1 MLAIVIVLFL
11 SLSSVFIFL
20 CVFVFVFVLAD
31 LKITCTFGMAPD
43 RPMLINTVSCFTV
56 SAKISERKHSSVT
69 VHHHYH
75 HHHHHYYYSHLF
87 HYNNNYHHMR
97 LLIRQI
103 RQVITDEII
112 FIIMIMCMRCS
123 YKGRHQNKKTFQF
136 GHCPKMCVGGGG
148 GGVTLAR
155 IFWTPF
161 FDQLIVPKKVI
172 FYPKLTTFLGF

>member
-136 GHCPKMCVGGGG
+136 ALPQFPPPPPNSGNFTDFFRPTKTMFCAYVG
-148 GGVTLAR
+148 
-155 IFWTPF
+155 
-161 FDQLIVPKKVI
+161 KK
-172 FYPKLTTFLGF
+172 Y